1 MVIIEDWPGPGQ
13 IQKVG
18 PHNMDC
24 ARRSGG
30 TPPGNVDMLHALK
43 YVLRGPVALFRACTP
58 CIHTCKLQSSISGFR
73 LKSTTYGA
81 LASRLHSSPVA
92 M

>member
-18 PHNMDC
+18 PCNMDC
-24 ARRSGG
+24 ARGSGG
-30 TPPGNVDMLHALK
+30 MPPGNVDMLHALK
-43 YVLRGPVALFRACTP
+43 CVLRGPVALFRACTQY
-58 CIHTCKLQSSISGFR
+58 IHTCKLPSSISGFR

-81 LASRLHSSPVA
+81 LASRQHSSHVR
-92 M
+92 

>member
-43 YVLRGPVALFRACTP
+43 YVLRGPVALFVHAHRTYILTNCS
-58 CIHTCKLQSSISGFR
+58 LQLVVSD
-73 LKSTTYGA
+73 
-81 LASRLHSSPVA
+81 
-92 M
+92 